1 MTFETWA
8 LFAITETALCFTPG
22 PAVLLVL
29 SQGLT
34 RGTAASVSAN
44 LGILAGNA
52 CYFALSATGLG
63 AALLAS
69 YELFSA
75 IRWLGAAYLVWLGV
89 TAFFGTSTVL
99 AVGSAA
105 PASPLRTFVNGFVL
119 QVANPKALVFFVA
132 LLPQFIDPRG
142 SVLAQVAI
150 LGVTS
155 VVIEFFVLLAYGAL
169 AGRLTAVAAR
179 PRFQT
184 LANRVAGTML
194 VAAGVS
200 VALQRGFGGPVSL
213 AARRVLWG
221 PHVQGRSV

>member
-1 MTFETWA
+1 MTLETWA

-34 RGTAASVSAN
+34 RGTGASVYAN

-52 CYFALSATGLG
+52 LYFALSATGLG
-63 AALLAS
+63 AILLAS

-75 IRWLGAAYLVWLGV
+75 IRWIGAAYLVWLGV
-89 TAFFGTSTVL
+89 TAFVGRSKVLTV
-99 AVGSAA
+99 APAA
-105 PASPLRTFVNGFVL
+105 PTSATRTFVNGFVL

-132 LLPQFIDPRG
+132 LLPPFIDPRG
-142 SVLAQVAI
+142 SVLLQVAI
-150 LGVTS
+150 LGATS

-169 AGRLTAVAAR
+169 AGRLTAMAAR

-200 VALQRGFGGPVSL
+200 VALQR
-213 AARRVLWG
+213 
-221 PHVQGRSV
+221 RSA

>member
-1 MTFETWA
+1 VTLETWA
-8 LFAITETALCFTPG
+8 LFALTEAALSFTPG

-34 RGTAASVSAN
+34 RGTSRSVYAS
-44 LGILAGNA
+44 LGILTGNA
-52 CYFALSATGLG
+52 FYFALSATGLG
-63 AALLAS
+63 AILIAS
-69 YELFSA
+69 YEVFSA
-75 IRWLGAAYLVWLGV
+75 IRWIGAAYLVWLGV
-89 TAFFGTSTVL
+89 TAFFGKSAVLTV
-99 AVGSAA
+99 GPAA
-105 PASPLRTFVNGFVL
+105 PVSRLRTFVNGIVL

-142 SVLAQVAI
+142 SVVAQVAI

-155 VVIEFFVLLAYGAL
+155 VVIEFFVLLAYGTL

-200 VALQRGFGGPVSL
+200 VALQRGK
-213 AARRVLWG
+213 A
-221 PHVQGRSV
+221 

>member
-1 MTFETWA
+1 VTLETWA
-8 LFAITETALCFTPG
+8 LFAVTETALSFTPG

-34 RGTAASVSAN
+34 RGTRPSVYAN
-44 LGILAGNA
+44 LGILTGNA
-52 CYFALSATGLG
+52 FYFALSATGLG
-63 AALLAS
+63 AVLLAS

-89 TAFFGTSTVL
+89 MAFVGRATVL
-99 AVGSAA
+99 TVGAAA
-105 PASPLRTFVNGFVL
+105 PAGPARTFLNGVVL
-119 QVANPKALVFFVA
+119 QVSNPKALVFFVA
-132 LLPQFIDPRG
+132 LLPPFIDPHG
-142 SVLAQVAI
+142 PVLAQVAI
-150 LGVTS
+150 LGMTS

-169 AGRLTAVAAR
+169 AARLTAVAAR

-200 VALQRGFGGPVSL
+200 VALQRGFGGPES
-213 AARRVLWG
+213 
-221 PHVQGRSV
+221 

>member
-1 MTFETWA
+1 MTLETWA

-34 RGTAASVSAN
+34 RGTGASIYSN

-63 AALLAS
+63 AVLLAS

-89 TAFFGTSTVL
+89 TAFFGTSTVI
-99 AVGSAA
+99 AVGPVTGA
-105 PASPLRTFVNGFVL
+105 PTSRARTFLNGLVL

-132 LLPQFIDPRG
+132 LLPPFIDPRG
-142 SVLAQVAI
+142 SVLVQVAI
-150 LGVTS
+150 LGATS

-169 AGRLTAVAAR
+169 SGRLTSVAAR
-179 PRFQT
+179 PRFQR

-194 VAAGVS
+194 IAAGVS
-200 VALQRGFGGPVSL
+200 VA
-213 AARRVLWG
+213 RV
-221 PHVQGRSV
+221 HRA

>member
-1 MTFETWA
+1 MTLETWA

-34 RGTAASVSAN
+34 RGTGASVYAN

-63 AALLAS
+63 AVLMAS
-69 YELFSA
+69 YEVFSA
-75 IRWLGAAYLVWLGV
+75 IRWIGAAYLVWLGV
-89 TAFFGTSTVL
+89 SAFLGRSSALTVTPV
-99 AVGSAA
+99 AGA
-105 PASPLRTFVNGFVL
+105 PARWTRTFANGFVL

-142 SVLAQVAI
+142 SVVAQVAI

-169 AGRLTAVAAR
+169 AGRLTVVAAR

-184 LANRVAGTML
+184 LAHRVAGAML

-200 VALQRGFGGPVSL
+200 VALQRRTV
-213 AARRVLWG
+213 
-221 PHVQGRSV
+221 

>member
-1 MTFETWA
+1 MTLETWA
-8 LFAITETALCFTPG
+8 LFALTETALCFTPG

-34 RGTAASVSAN
+34 RGTGASVSAN

-63 AALLAS
+63 AVLVAS
-69 YELFSA
+69 YEVFSA
-75 IRWLGAAYLVWLGV
+75 IRWIGAAYLVWLGV
-89 TAFFGTSTVL
+89 SAFVGKSAVL
-99 AVGSAA
+99 AVA
-105 PASPLRTFVNGFVL
+105 PARGVPPSRTRTFANGVVL

-142 SVLAQVAI
+142 PVLAQVAI

-184 LANRVAGTML
+184 LANRVAGSML
-194 VAAGVS
+194 ITAGVS
-200 VALQRGFGGPVSL
+200 VALQR
-213 AARRVLWG
+213 
-221 PHVQGRSV
+221 RSS

>member
-1 MTFETWA
+1 MTVETWA
-8 LFAITETALCFTPG
+8 LFALTETALCFTPG

-34 RGTAASVSAN
+34 RGTRASVYSN
-44 LGILAGNA
+44 LGILTGNA
-52 CYFALSATGLG
+52 AYFALSATGLG
-63 AALLAS
+63 AVLLAS

-75 IRWLGAAYLVWLGV
+75 IRWVGAAYLVWLGV
-89 TAFFGTSTVL
+89 TAFVGRSGVLTV
-99 AVGSAA
+99 APAA
-105 PASPLRTFVNGFVL
+105 PTSRPRTFANGVVL

-169 AGRLTAVAAR
+169 AGRLTTVAAR

-194 VAAGVS
+194 VAAGIG
-200 VALQRGFGGPVSL
+200 VARLER
-213 AARRVLWG
+213 A
-221 PHVQGRSV
+221 